1 MAKLTYGE
9 RKSLGNSTF
18 AIPSKRKYPIPDA
31 SHARDALARVSG
43 NGTPA
48 EKKQVRAA
56 VHKKFPSIGKGKKKS
71 NGGKN

>member
-9 RKSLGNSTF
+9 RKRLGNSTF